1 MAYKR
6 TTSKTGASSR
16 KTTTYNTKT
25 GKTTQSYSSK
35 PKGSNHRITQSSSNG
50 THRITNTYTDQMGYI
65 TKESH
70 TLGETNTQRKKRQ
83 AAETRAR
90 SKALTWSQTKNS
102 KKNNIPDMTLG
113 QLFGIVVFCAIAL
126 FFYALTT

>member
-16 KTTTYNTKT
+16 KTTTYNTKS

-83 AAETRAR
+83 TRQASTAR
-90 SKALTWSQTKNS
+90 
-102 KKNNIPDMTLG
+102 KNNKAMTDFFSWFFKL
-113 QLFGIVVFCAIAL
+113 LFK
-126 FFYALTT
+126 